1 MKPVLHRVVAI
12 AWLWCVVPVCAQTM
26 APAASVAVQAPA
38 SAEQQADAVRRAL
51 LEKTLQGP
59 VKVMSHAWIDE
70 QGRLHENTQFNS
82 GMKVRGVR
90 VNAYLHG
97 EEGPVAHIDVQSEEA
112 DTHGKLQSCREHAVG
127 WRRPTLVRTAVG
139 QGFVAPEQSMAHAL
153 LADLSSDLQR
163 WRTEAWTPTQSVW
176 RASSRYESLLVG
188 AAPAPAQWVLELGLS
203 PVRQR
208 AATQAPTASVRTAL
222 EGWGVLPS
230 QEPWLMRLDLRW
242 MDVQDS
248 RRQRQWSVDVVVR
261 PEGPVL
267 VAGQAM
273 ALMREALQRPLKQW
287 LNELEDAL
295 ACEPVVAAVTGSGD
309 GLALSLGKDSGIQAG
324 DRVLLMDRSQ
334 VPERVLEPRA
344 LQGMGMAQVVA
355 VDHGQARLQW
365 LTGARPQGNGV
376 NNWVAVPVQV
386 LPRL

>member
-1 MKPVLHRVVAI
+1 
-12 AWLWCVVPVCAQTM
+12 
-26 APAASVAVQAPA
+26 
-38 SAEQQADAVRRAL
+38 
-51 LEKTLQGP
+51 
-59 VKVMSHAWIDE
+59 
-70 QGRLHENTQFNS
+70 
-82 GMKVRGVR
+82 
-90 VNAYLHG
+90 
-97 EEGPVAHIDVQSEEA
+97 
-112 DTHGKLQSCREHAVG
+112 
-127 WRRPTLVRTAVG
+127 
-139 QGFVAPEQSMAHAL
+139 
-153 LADLSSDLQR
+153 
-163 WRTEAWTPTQSVW
+163 
-176 RASSRYESLLVG
+176 
-188 AAPAPAQWVLELGLS
+188 
-203 PVRQR
+203 
-208 AATQAPTASVRTAL
+208 
-222 EGWGVLPS
+222 
-230 QEPWLMRLDLRW
+230 MRLDLRW

-355 VDHGQARLQW
+355 VDHGQARLQR

>member
-26 APAASVAVQAPA
+26 APAAPVAVQAPA

-70 QGRLHENTQFNS
+70 QGRLHENTQYNS

-90 VNAYLHG
+90 VNAYLQG

-112 DTHGKLQSCREHAVG
+112 DTHGKQQSCREHAVG

-163 WRTEAWTPTQSVW
+163 WQTEAWTPTQPVW

-208 AATQAPTASVRTAL
+208 AATQAPTASVRTAF

-261 PEGPVL
+261 PESPVL